1 MDAVENSTI
10 QIVLSELKSGLLQ
23 RYGDRIER
31 LVLYGSRARG
41 DYDAESDI
49 DVAIIVKDLE
59 RETKLDI
66 LDVVADLELKHLV
79 PLSTLVLSCEA
90 YADLLHR
97 ERRIALDIEDEG
109 IPL

>member
-10 QIVLSELKSGLLQ
+10 QIVLSELKIRLLQ
-23 RYGDRIER
+23 RYRDRIER

-41 DYDAESDI
+41 DYDAGSDI
-49 DVAIIVKDLE
+49 DVAIIVKDLD

-79 PLSTLVLSCEA
+79 PLSTLVLSSEA
-90 YADLLHR
+90 YTDLLHR

>member
-1 MDAVENSTI
+1 MDAVEDKTI
-10 QIVLSELKSGLLQ
+10 QTVLSALKSRMLQ
-23 RYGDRIER
+23 RYGNRIER

-49 DVAIIVKDLE
+49 DVAIIVKDLD

-66 LDVVADLELKHLV
+66 LDVVADLELKHLM
-79 PLSTLVLSCEA
+79 PLSTLVLSSES
-90 YADLLHR
+90 YHDLLHR
-97 ERRIALDIEDEG
+97 ERRIALDIQSEG